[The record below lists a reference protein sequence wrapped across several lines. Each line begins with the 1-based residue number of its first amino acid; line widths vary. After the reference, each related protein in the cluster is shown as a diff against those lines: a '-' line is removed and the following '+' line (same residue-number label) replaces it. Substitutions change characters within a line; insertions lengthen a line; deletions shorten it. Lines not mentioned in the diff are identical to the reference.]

1 MASLPRRQRVAAYAV
16 ILRTPATPA
25 DERADGPVDAS
36 GPEILLCRLAPRISR
51 QELWTL
57 PGGGLDHGED
67 PRDAL
72 VREIVEETGLDAVV
86 GDTARVYSAHL
97 PRASRDG
104 VLTDFHA
111 LRIVYDAW
119 VLPDAPQ
126 PRVVEVDG
134 STVEAAWH
142 PVAAVVAGEVP
153 VVATVTEALAD
164 HQPLRLQRVAAYA
177 LVRRAGRVLL
187 TRLSARAA
195 HPGRLDAARA
205 AASTTASGR
214 SRRWRARW
222 PRSAGSSATVGD
234 LLDVHDTHFSGT
246 APSGRWEDYHGVH
259 LVFAATVAEDARAAG
274 RRGRRHHRRGGV
286 GRRGRRPLRRR
297 AGARRGDARPVA
309 AARADWV
316 ALRGRPYDGPMNPR
330 QRRLVIPVAL
340 GVLLLIVVVASVL

>member
-1 MASLPRRQRVAAYAV
+1 VSS
-16 ILRTPATPA
+16 
-25 DERADGPVDAS
+25 VD
-36 GPEILLCRLAPRISR
+36 PEILLCRLAPRISR

-72 VREIVEETGLDAVV
+72 RREIVEETGLEAVV
-86 GDTARVYSAHL
+86 GETARVYSAHL

-119 VLPDAPQ
+119 VPADAPE

-142 PVAAVVAGEVP
+142 PVSAVESGDVP

-177 LVRRAGRVLL
+177 LVRRGPRVLL
-187 TRLSARAA
+187 TRLSGRAA
-195 HPGRLDAARA
+195 HPGSWTLPGGGIDHGEPPTEALARELA
-205 AASTTASGR
+205 EECGV
-214 SRRWRARW
+214 
-222 PRSAGSSATVGD
+222 AGEVGD
-234 LLDVHDTHFSGT
+234 LLGVHHSHFSGM

-259 LVFAATVAEDARAAG
+259 LVFAATVAEDTEPRVVEVGGTTDAVAWVDEADIASGAVPVLDVVTHALSLRASRSG
-274 RRGRRHHRRGGV
+274 SVPGTD
-286 GRRGRRPLRRR
+286 LR
-297 AGARRGDARPVA
+297 
-309 AARADWV
+309 
-316 ALRGRPYDGPMNPR
+316 
-330 QRRLVIPVAL
+330 
-340 GVLLLIVVVASVL
+340 